1 MSIKTN
7 HLLSEG
13 ACFHVYNRGVNRG
26 KIFIETR
33 IYRYVVDRMH
43 KYNDPGSMEII
54 AYCLMP
60 NHFHFLVRQYIPLG
74 TTKFFKGVCGGYVR
88 AINNDYEKSGHLF
101 EGKFKIKPVDS
112 VNYLL
117 HLSRYIHLNP
127 VRAGMVAVPEDWE
140 FSSCRAYFGM
150 DETTLVQPE
159 MVHREAGGM
168 EGYKRFV
175 KEYIVNERKRIE
187 RFLF

>member
-1 MSIKTN
+1 M
-7 HLLSEG
+7 SEG
-13 ACFHVYNRGVNRG
+13 AFFHVYNRGVNRENV
-26 KIFIETR
+26 FFEPR
-33 IYRYVVDRMH
+33 NYPYFVDRMH
-43 KYNDPGSMEII
+43 TYHDPVSMEIF

-60 NHFHFLVRQYIPLG
+60 NHFHFLVRQNIPFA
-74 TTKFFKGVCGGYVR
+74 TTRFFKGVCGGYVR
-88 AINNDYEKSGHLF
+88 AINNAYNKSGHLF

-112 VNYLL
+112 VEYLL

-127 VRAGMVAVPEDWE
+127 VRAGMVSIAEDWE

-150 DETTLVQPE
+150 DGTTLLQPE
-159 MVHREAGGM
+159 MILREAGGT

-175 KEYIVNERKRIE
+175 REYDLKERRRIE